1 MAAMGRGQSRVP
13 LRRPRPSP
21 SAAVLLRVLAQWQP
35 GGDRLCTWRT
45 SEVPARGRGGGL
57 SRSQVGIVRPRPC
70 GAGVLA
76 SPGGVGRGHG
86 MTTGSPRLTQ
96 DREPRRLLG
105 QFQRPGRDCGFHPMC
120 SPFASHKSTHEAAGQ
135 SLNLRPAA
143 PPRPAPFIPKLKGC
157 SEELSPRGSLLGSRP
172 HSKSPP
178 RRPRDTESPCPS
190 AGALHLGSP
199 RAPGSASLSLNPSSP
214 CFHLGGAPLSTQA
227 PGLETLGRGTCPRP
241 RLGHRPPPCERM
253 SHGE

>member
-1 MAAMGRGQSRVP
+1 MGRGQSRVP

-21 SAAVLLRVLAQWQP
+21 SAAVPLRVPAWWQP

-45 SEVPARGRGGGL
+45 SEVPARGGGGGL
-57 SRSQVGIVRPRPC
+57 SRSQVGIARPRPC

-86 MTTGSPRLTQ
+86 RRQAARGS
-96 DREPRRLLG
+96 RRNVNPAGSSASFSGLDETVAST
-105 QFQRPGRDCGFHPMC
+105 RRAPP
-120 SPFASHKSTHEAAGQ
+120 SPATSRHMKPHAGQ

-143 PPRPAPFIPKLKGC
+143 PPCPAPFIPKLKGC

-178 RRPRDTESPCPS
+178 RRPRDTESPRPS
-190 AGALHLGSP
+190 AGALHLGGP
-199 RAPGSASLSLNPSSP
+199 RAPGSASLGLNPSSP
-214 CFHLGGAPLSTQA
+214 RFHREGAPLSTQA
-227 PGLETLGRGTCPRP
+227 PGLETLGAWDLPSTQAGS
-241 RLGHRPPPCERM
+241 PPSSMRTYEPW
-253 SHGE
+253 